1 MVDTPT
7 KTDYILIMPVLRLK
21 GITGP
26 GLAFVTTTVIDW
38 LPIFKSQQLAKAVAQ
53 QLGETAS
60 MQDVS
65 IAGYVVMPSHV
76 HSLVGLKDFAK
87 LSSFVKAFKSLSAR
101 RLRQFDLESYRDQLY
116 RMGQFRLW
124 KRRFD
129 DVIIVSE
136 EQFRTKLRY
145 IHENPMK
152 AGLVKDVLGWE
163 FSSARSWLLNEPGE
177 TNIVKDFRWVAG

>member
-1 MVDTPT
+1 
-7 KTDYILIMPVLRLK
+7 MPVLRLK
-21 GITGP
+21 GVTGP

-38 LPIFKSQQLAKAVAQ
+38 LPIFKFRQLAQAVTR

-60 MQDVS
+60 IQNVS
-65 IAGYVVMPSHV
+65 IVGYVIMPSHV
-76 HSLVGLKDFAK
+76 HFLAGLKNIAE

-101 RLRQFDLESYRDQLY
+101 RLRQFDLELYRDQLY

-145 IHENPMK
+145 IHENPVR
-152 AGLVKDVLGWE
+152 AGLANDVLEWE
-163 FSSARSWLLNEPGE
+163 FSSARSWLLDKSGE
-177 TNIVKDFRWVAG
+177 VDIVKDFLWLAG